1 MGGLRGEGAQTT
13 ILFLTGGERGGRALI
28 KTKHS
33 LQKILSF
40 ENKVSILKGF
50 RVKPSTIERRL
61 LWNFLLK

>member
-1 MGGLRGEGAQTT
+1 MF
-13 ILFLTGGERGGRALI
+13 LFHTGGERGEGALI

-33 LQKILSF
+33 LQKISSLK
-40 ENKVSILKGF
+40 NKVSILKGF